1 MGDVRDVQ
9 LLDYPVRVPQPSP
22 TLAKSPVQK
31 NHQRFLVRD
40 QFEQHEIPGSPDE
53 TMALQ
58 GIQTHKIQPGLTN
71 INQYQPI
78 STNIN
83 HIQPR
88 SRIF

>member
-9 LLDYPVRVPQPSP
+9 SLDYPVRVPQPSP
-22 TLAKSPVQK
+22 TTLAKSPVQK

-71 INQYQPI
+71 INQY
-78 STNIN
+78 IN
-83 HIQPR
+83 HEVGY
-88 SRIF
+88 SEDF

>member
-9 LLDYPVRVPQPSP
+9 LYPIVRLPFRVPQPSP
-22 TLAKSPVQK
+22 TTLAKSPVQK
-31 NHQRFLVRD
+31 NHQRFLLRD

-58 GIQTHKIQPGLTN
+58 GIQTHKVQPGLTN
-71 INQYQPI
+71 INQYQP
-78 STNIN
+78 
-83 HIQPR
+83 R